1 MAFVEQCTFQAVPA
15 TSAITIGRCGI
26 DGTACIRQINE
37 SRLSGQITIATNSTQ
52 KDIIINQLGEDVD
65 IVTEPERRDTFPA
78 IALAA
83 GYLSMAYSLID
94 LPVILC
100 RMFCNVMKP
109 KQLYSYLAVG
119 LKRRGTVFI

>member
-1 MAFVEQCTFQAVPA
+1 MVQRVV
-15 TSAITIGRCGI
+15 
-26 DGTACIRQINE
+26 RQINE